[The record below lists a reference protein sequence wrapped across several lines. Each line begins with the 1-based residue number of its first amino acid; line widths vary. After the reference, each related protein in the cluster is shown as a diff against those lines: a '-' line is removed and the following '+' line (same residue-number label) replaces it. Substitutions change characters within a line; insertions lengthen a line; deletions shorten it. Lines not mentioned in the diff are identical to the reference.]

1 MSGGLIN
8 SPLHVYSS
16 NILISL
22 AESPLL
28 FIMWPLS
35 ELDTTRLEEARG
47 GPSRVRAPTV
57 YSQIPGKCQAPQTN
71 HFEGGSGEETS
82 CCWIFRVGETHLKHS
97 LGRYTREAKADKTAK
112 ERPRLI
118 CPSVLPWT
126 LQMSLKCVHTY
137 PKHVL
142 THTHTA

>member
-47 GPSRVRAPTV
+47 GPAEFVH
-57 YSQIPGKCQAPQTN
+57 PQFTLRSLAN
-71 HFEGGSGEETS
+71 VKPLRLTTLRGGLEKRLPAAEFSG
-82 CCWIFRVGETHLKHS
+82 
-97 LGRYTREAKADKTAK
+97 
-112 ERPRLI
+112 
-118 CPSVLPWT
+118 
-126 LQMSLKCVHTY
+126 
-137 PKHVL
+137 
-142 THTHTA
+142 